1 MIYALILIV
10 IGIAVVLSGVW
21 EQNLLT
27 IVLGLF
33 IELVGWVGFWITWR
47 SAKKQGH
54 MHNNDKN

>member
-10 IGIAVVLSGVW
+10 IGFAVVLSGVW
-21 EQNLLT
+21 EQNLVT

-33 IELVGWVGFWITWR
+33 IEIVGWVGFWITWR
-47 SAKKQGH
+47 AAKKQGN